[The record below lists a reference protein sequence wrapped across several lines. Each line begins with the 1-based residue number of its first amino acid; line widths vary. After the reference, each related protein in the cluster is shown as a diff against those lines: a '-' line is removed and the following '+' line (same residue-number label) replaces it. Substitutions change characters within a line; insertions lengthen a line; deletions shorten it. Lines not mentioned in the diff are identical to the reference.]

1 MPTWA
6 RTLVP
11 TDATW
16 PQFPGALVAVGQSGK
31 TQLRA
36 TAQIG
41 RVWTET
47 YGPLRRGDV
56 NAQAFL
62 AAINNYWR
70 NGTLFQ
76 IDHRGQRGLFG
87 VGSGSPTVN
96 GASQTGASLVTTGW
110 TATTT
115 NILRA
120 GDVILL
126 PGITVVYDVTAD
138 VNSGAAGAATIP
150 INPPLFAG
158 TSPTNGGAIVR
169 NNVAG
174 NVTYRARL
182 ADVQMPKAGPNE
194 FYQML
199 TLTFVEVP

>member
-1 MPTWA
+1 MPTWP
-6 RTLVP
+6 RTILP

-16 PQFPGALVAVGQSGK
+16 PQFPGALAAVAQSGK

-47 YGPLRRGDV
+47 YGPLQRSNQAV
-56 NAQAFL
+56 QAFL
-62 AAINNYWR
+62 ATVNNYWR

-76 IDHRGQRGLFG
+76 IDHRGQRGIFG
-87 VGSGSPTVN
+87 LGTGSPTVN
-96 GASQTGASLVTTGW
+96 GASQTGSSVVTTAW
-110 TATTT
+110 TANQT

-138 VNSGAAGAATIP
+138 VNSGTAGAATIP
-150 INPPLFAG
+150 INPPLYAG
-158 TSPTNGGAIVR
+158 TSPTNGGAITR

-174 NVTYRARL
+174 NVTYRARI

-194 FYQML
+194 FYQMM
-199 TLTFVEVP
+199 TVTFVEVP